1 MSALEPAQRRLMLS
15 LFERELAG
23 TAVVRIARSRDPDGF
38 YTRTLHLIRVPTA
51 ERLRF
56 RPRAGRMAAAVAVA
70 S

>member
-1 MSALEPAQRRLMLS
+1 MSALERRS
-15 LFERELAG
+15 GGSCCRCSIASWSG
-23 TAVVRIARSRDPDGF
+23 TAVVRIARALDPDGF